1 MQLESASFKSQGSNR
16 IKRPLRIG
24 TVLVVLALLLLLP
37 LWGFLMIGSQD
48 EASGIE
54 RRLESSAMSLA
65 QIYAHSLERNLTDT
79 QQFLTTM
86 TARASVRALSRR
98 RCDPVFGDFQKSH
111 PGFTFLTTTTL
122 DGVLICSSLGAAL
135 DRPTLK
141 APLGSIATEAPR
153 FQVGRAQ
160 PGFISGRWV
169 LPVSQALRDDSGTV
183 RGYIAAW
190 IDLARLSP
198 INESTLNRLPKGTI
212 STLFD
217 DDGVVLA
224 RSRDAEKWVGVNRSG
239 YPQASLALQ
248 QREGFFQ
255 AASQIDGIHRLYAV
269 VPVEGTRWIVSVG
282 IPSAAMDEELA
293 LSRHKVHASFT
304 AAVLFTVL
312 MLWLVRRYA
321 VRPIQIAAD
330 VTQAVQRGNLQQR
343 IPLDTVGYLTEVRD
357 IASQFNEMLDSLV
370 AEREQLAQSL
380 LDSRTLFNQMHSG
393 FAVHDVLCDE
403 GGTPVDY
410 RFVQVN
416 PAFEAMI
423 GMKANALVG
432 KRVLDVLPHTEPIW
446 IERYGK
452 VALTGEPAVFENYSA
467 ELRKYFDVSAFRIRA
482 GQFGVM
488 VLDVTQRRL
497 AELALAREKA
507 LLRQVIDT
515 IPDLIFFKD
524 VDGRY
529 LGCNKAFEAFAGRSE
544 HEQVGK
550 TDFDFFDHKTASF
563 FREQD
568 RQMLELRQ
576 SRRNEEWVQ
585 YPDGHQVLLDTVKS
599 PFADDQ
605 GKAFGVLG
613 ISRDITAQHHAQLEL
628 QERDE
633 TYRAILATSID
644 GFWICDMQGR
654 LIEVNEAYCEQ
665 SGYTREALLTMQ
677 VADLDAEDSQ
687 DVVLRRIARIRAQGS
702 DLFETRHRRKG
713 GDIWHAEV
721 RVNYWPEQDRQFV
734 FIRDISQ
741 RKDAQAKIHNLA
753 FYDPLTQLPNRRL
766 LLDRLH
772 RAIAYSA
779 RRKSC
784 GAVMLIDLDHFKL
797 INDTEGHEVGDM
809 LLVEVAR
816 RLKTC
821 VRDQDSLARQGGD
834 EFIIILEDLGR
845 ELHEAAARAETV
857 AEKIL
862 SALREP
868 YLLDTVEHHSQASIG
883 VSTYQNQEDSA
894 EEILKRADSAMYRAK
909 EEGRNAVRFFD
920 PAMQAALE
928 NRIKL
933 EVELRHAIPGNELR
947 LYYQAQVND
956 TGKVVSAEA
965 LIRWEHPQRG
975 LVSPAQFIPLA
986 EDSGLIL
993 PIGAWVLETACA
1005 QLKAWERSDST
1016 RGLKLA
1022 VNVSARQFLQ
1032 ADFASST
1039 RNVVV
1044 QSGIDPSLLKLE
1056 LTESIVI
1063 SNVADTIEKMHQL
1076 KALGIRFSMDDFG
1089 TGYSSLAY
1097 LKRLPLDQLKIDQS
1111 FVRDISND
1119 PNDAA
1124 IVQTIITMGHT
1135 LGMNVIAEGVETAE
1149 QLAFLKQHQCH
1160 TYQGYF
1166 FSRPVPIVEFEKLI
1180 ELVD

>member
-1 MQLESASFKSQGSNR
+1 MHPEDATHKLLGSSRINR
-16 IKRPLRIG
+16 PWRIG
-24 TVLVVLALLLLLP
+24 TVLVGLALLLLLP
-37 LWGFLMIGSQD
+37 LWGFLMLATRDEGSR
-48 EASGIE
+48 IE
-54 RRLESSAMSLA
+54 RRFESSAMSLA
-65 QIYAHSLERNLTDT
+65 QIYAHSLERNLSDT
-79 QQFLTTM
+79 QQFLATL
-86 TARASVRALSRR
+86 TARASVRALSSA

-111 PGFTFLTTTTL
+111 PGFTSLTTTTL
-122 DGVLICSSLGAAL
+122 DGALICSSLGAEA

-141 APLGSIATEAPR
+141 TSLGSIATGAPR

-160 PGFISGRWV
+160 KGFISGRWV

-190 IDLARLSP
+190 IDLARLNP
-198 INESTLNRLPKGTI
+198 INESTLNRLPKDTV

-239 YPQASLALQ
+239 NPQASRALQ

-255 AASQIDGIHRLYAV
+255 ATSQADGIHRLYAV
-269 VPVEGTRWIVSVG
+269 VPVEGTRWIVSAG
-282 IPSAAMDEELA
+282 IPATAMEEELA
-293 LSRHKVHASFT
+293 QATHKVHALFA

-312 MLWLVRRYA
+312 MLWLVWRYA
-321 VRPIQIAAD
+321 VRPIQIAAA

-343 IPLDTVGYLTEVRD
+343 IPLGTVGYLTEVRD
-357 IASQFNEMLDSLV
+357 IASQFNAMLDSLV

-380 LDSRTLFNQMHSG
+380 LDSRTLFNQMRSG
-393 FAVHDVLCDE
+393 FAVHDILCDDA
-403 GGTPVDY
+403 GTPVDY

-416 PAFEAMI
+416 PAFEAMT
-423 GMKANALVG
+423 GLQANALVG
-432 KRVLDVLPHTEPIW
+432 KRVLEVLPHTEPIW

-467 ELRKYFDVSAFRIRA
+467 ELQKYFDVSAFRTRA

-497 AELALAREKA
+497 MELALERDRA

-524 VDGRY
+524 VDGHY
-529 LGCNKAFEAFAGRSE
+529 LGCNKAFEAFTGRSE

-550 TDFDFFDHKTASF
+550 TDFDFFDHTTASY

-568 RQMLELRQ
+568 RQMLEVRQ
-576 SRRNEEWVQ
+576 PRHNEEWVS
-585 YPDGHQVLLDTVKS
+585 YPDGHQVLLDTVKT
-599 PFADDQ
+599 PFADTH

-613 ISRDITAQHHAQLEL
+613 ISRDITVQQHAQLEL
-628 QERDE
+628 KERDE
-633 TYRAILATSID
+633 TYRAILATSLD
-644 GFWICDMQGR
+644 GFWICDMRGR
-654 LIEVNEAYCEQ
+654 LIEVNEAYCRL
-665 SGYTREALLTMQ
+665 SGYTREALLAMQ
-677 VADLDAEDSQ
+677 VADLDADDAQ
-687 DVVLRRIARIRAQGS
+687 DVVLRRIARIRAQGG

-734 FIRDISQ
+734 FIRDIGQ

-753 FYDPLTQLPNRRL
+753 FYDPLTQLANRRL

-772 RAIAYSA
+772 RAIAASA

-784 GAVMLIDLDHFKL
+784 GAVMLIDLDNFKL
-797 INDTEGHEVGDM
+797 INDTDGHEVGDR

-834 EFIIILEDLGR
+834 EFIVILEDLGK
-845 ELHEAAARAETV
+845 EPQEAATRAEAV
-857 AEKIL
+857 AEKIQN
-862 SALREP
+862 ALREP
-868 YLLDTVEHHSQASIG
+868 YLLETVEHHSQASIG
-883 VSTYQNQEDSA
+883 ISVYQNHDDSA
-894 EEILKRADSAMYRAK
+894 EEVLKRADSAMYRAK
-909 EEGRNAVRFFD
+909 EDGRNAVRFFD
-920 PAMQAALE
+920 PAMQATLE
-928 NRIKL
+928 SRIKL
-933 EVELRHAIPGNELR
+933 EVELRHALPGKELR

-956 TGKVVSAEA
+956 AGAVVSAEA

-975 LVSPAQFIPLA
+975 MVSPAQFIPLA
-986 EDSGLIL
+986 EETGLIL

-1005 QLKAWERSDST
+1005 QLKDWERSELT
-1016 RGLKLA
+1016 RSLKLA

-1032 ADFASST
+1032 ADFVSST
-1039 RNVVV
+1039 RSVVV

-1063 SNVADTIEKMHQL
+1063 SNVADTIEKMYQL

-1111 FVRDISND
+1111 FVRDISHD

-1124 IVQTIITMGHT
+1124 IVQTIITMGHI

-1166 FSRPVPIVEFEKLI
+1166 FSRPVLIGEFEKL
-1180 ELVD
+1180 L